1 MLKPLTDTQRD
12 ALKHATAVFEAS
24 LDKAAPYLEGRGITT
39 DLARLYQLGFVD
51 AETAPPGYKQFAGRL
66 AIPYVT
72 PAGVVDIRFRTLGSS
87 SAKYLSRAGATP
99 TLYNVGA
106 LHRPFDSIAIC
117 EGELDAITLDG
128 LCKLPAVGC
137 PGAQAWAHYW
147 QRLFADYS
155 RVFVLCDGDEAGKTF
170 GAALAKDIDSAV
182 VIHLPDGHDV
192 NSLYLER
199 GVAGIRAVMGLDSA
213 QPPGE

>member
-1 MLKPLTDTQRD
+1 MTESQRA
-12 ALKHATAVFEAS
+12 ALEAATAVFETH
-24 LDKAAPYLEGRGITT
+24 LDQAQSYLDGRGIGRDIATMY
-39 DLARLYQLGFVD
+39 RLGFVD
-51 AETAPPGYKQFAGRL
+51 AADAPPGYKQFAGRL

-72 PAGVVDIRFRTLGSS
+72 PAGVVDIRFRALGSS

-99 TLYNVGA
+99 TLYNVAA
-106 LHRPFDSIAIC
+106 LSRPFDSIAVV
-117 EGELDAITLDG
+117 EGEVDAITLDG

-147 QRLFADYS
+147 QRLFADYV

-170 GAALAKDIDSAV
+170 GNALAKDIDNAV
-182 VIHLPDGHDV
+182 VIHLPDGQDT

-199 GVAGIRAVMGLDSA
+199 GVAGVREAIGLRSD
-213 QPPGE
+213 